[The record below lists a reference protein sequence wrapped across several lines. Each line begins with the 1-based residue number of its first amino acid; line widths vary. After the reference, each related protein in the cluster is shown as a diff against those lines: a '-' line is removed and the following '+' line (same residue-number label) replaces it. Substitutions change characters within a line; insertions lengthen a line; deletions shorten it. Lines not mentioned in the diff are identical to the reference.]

1 MLDPNKITL
10 ALKNQLRAETLLND
24 VEGYDKMKLDNLNSI
39 AFLYI
44 SANSLELA
52 LKYLIKS
59 EKFAEKLNNDKMKAQ
74 TYNVLGM
81 FYSEVEEHDKAINYL
96 SLSVNL
102 NKKDQFLEREIIS
115 TLNLGIVN
123 FNKGDY
129 KTSRNIFTKLLEN
142 DALKPISIDPIF
154 KDRIELSYYSYLAKI
169 SFKIESYNKANRL
182 FNKVITNSSS
192 LLFRGLNVEA
202 KLGLAKSFYHDKK
215 YLQAKHIIDAL
226 LKGLEDDFIEEKA
239 DAFFLKSK
247 VEQSLGNVEDAFSG
261 YKQGIGLREQIDKTI
276 NFSSKEALKLTF
288 EQEIATNKISEQKKN
303 YSNLKRER

>member
-52 LKYLIKS
+52 LNYLIKS

-154 KDRIELSYYSYLAKI
+154 KDRIELSCYSYLAKN

-182 FNKVITNSSS
+182 FNKVIKNSSS
-192 LLFRGLNVEA
+192 PLFRGLNVEA
-202 KLGLAKSFYHDKK
+202 KLCLAKSFYHDKK

-226 LKGLEDDFIEEKA
+226 LKGLEDDFIE
-239 DAFFLKSK
+239 
-247 VEQSLGNVEDAFSG
+247 
-261 YKQGIGLREQIDKTI
+261 
-276 NFSSKEALKLTF
+276 
-288 EQEIATNKISEQKKN
+288 
-303 YSNLKRER
+303 